1 MSIQERKTKT
11 GISFRIIAY
20 DGYKTDRNGNYR
32 QVRKTKTF
40 KPPKD
45 MPLRQARKIAQQ
57 MELDFTDQYK
67 KNQASGVNMK
77 LTEVWEWFSKYYA
90 PNYLR
95 ESTQEMMRNIVETKI
110 LPEIGHIK
118 LGDFSPNRITAF
130 LYDVAIYKDKDG
142 KPIKPTQYYKDSY
155 TQLIFSKLHTL
166 FDVAVKQGWIKDNP
180 CTNAIK
186 PKRNKTQKLPPFEID
201 QIKDLLKRSENF
213 DTYNAVIHFQLYTG
227 MRIGET
233 LALTW
238 DDIDF
243 DKRTININKT
253 INYVRG
259 EFKVGPPKT
268 ENSYRILGMNNTV
281 YNLLQQV
288 KEEQDKMKL
297 ALKDVW
303 QDLNLVFTQDTGG
316 YIQKANINNR
326 LSSLKKGTNYEY
338 ITVHSLRHANA
349 TLLLMNGVDLKIV
362 SAHLGHN
369 DIQTTANVYID
380 VLKSQQQVVAQLI
393 EFNLES

>member
-20 DGYKTDRNGNYR
+20 DGYKIDKNGNYR

-95 ESTQEMMRNIVETKI
+95 ESTQETMRNIVETKI

-118 LGDFSPNRITAF
+118 LGDFSSNRITAF

-166 FDVAVKQGWIKDNP
+166 FDIAVKQGWIKDNP

-281 YNLLQQV
+281 YHLLQQV
-288 KEEQDKMKL
+288 KEEQDKMKI

>member
-1 MSIQERKTKT
+1 MYIF
-11 GISFRIIAY
+11 IL
-20 DGYKTDRNGNYR
+20 
-32 QVRKTKTF
+32 TF
-40 KPPKD
+40 
-45 MPLRQARKIAQQ
+45 I
-57 MELDFTDQYK
+57 
-67 KNQASGVNMK
+67 
-77 LTEVWEWFSKYYA
+77 
-90 PNYLR
+90 
-95 ESTQEMMRNIVETKI
+95 
-110 LPEIGHIK
+110 
-118 LGDFSPNRITAF
+118 
-130 LYDVAIYKDKDG
+130 
-142 KPIKPTQYYKDSY
+142 
-155 TQLIFSKLHTL
+155 HTL
-166 FDVAVKQGWIKDNP
+166 FDIAVKQGWIKDNP

-201 QIKDLLKRSENF
+201 QIKDLLKCSENF

-243 DKRTININKT
+243 EQKTININKT
-253 INYVRG
+253 VNFVNG
-259 EFKVGPPKT
+259 EFKIGPPKT
-268 ENSYRILGMNNTV
+268 ENSYRTLGMNTTV

-316 YIQKANINNR
+316 YIQRANINNR
-326 LSSLKKGTNYEY
+326 LNSLKKGTNYEY

-369 DIQTTANVYID
+369 DITTTANVYVD
-380 VLKSQQQVVAQLI
+380 VLKSQQQVVAELI
-393 EFNLES
+393 EFNLET

>member
-11 GISFRIIAY
+11 GISFRITAY
-20 DGYKTDRNGNYR
+20 DGYKIDNNGNYR

-67 KNQASGVNMK
+67 KNQASGVSMK
-77 LTEVWEWFSKYYA
+77 LSEVWDWFSKYYA

-95 ESTQEMMRNIVETKI
+95 ESTQETMRNIVEAKI

-142 KPIKPTQYYKDSY
+142 KPIKPTKYYKDSY

-166 FDVAVKQGWIKDNP
+166 FDIAVKQGWIKDNP

-186 PKRNKTQKLPPFEID
+186 PKRNKTQKLPPFEIN

-243 DKRTININKT
+243 EKRTININKT
-253 INYVRG
+253 INYVKG
-259 EFKVGPPKT
+259 EFKIGPPKT
-268 ENSYRILGMNNTV
+268 DNSYRILGMNNTV
-281 YNLLQQV
+281 YSLLQQI
-288 KEEQDKMKL
+288 KEEQDKMKK

>member
-11 GISFRIIAY
+11 GISFRITAY
-20 DGYKTDRNGNYR
+20 DGYKIDKNGNYR

-67 KNQASGVNMK
+67 KNQASGVSMK
-77 LTEVWEWFSKYYA
+77 LSEVWDWFSKYYA

-95 ESTQEMMRNIVETKI
+95 ESTQETMRNIVEAKI

-142 KPIKPTQYYKDSY
+142 KPIKPTKYYKDSY

-166 FDVAVKQGWIKDNP
+166 FDIAVKQGWIKDNP

-186 PKRNKTQKLPPFEID
+186 PKRNKTQKLPPFDID

-243 DKRTININKT
+243 EKRTINITKT
-253 INYVRG
+253 INYVKG
-259 EFKVGPPKT
+259 EFKIGPPKT
-268 ENSYRILGMNNTV
+268 DNSYRILGMNNTV
-281 YNLLQQV
+281 YSLLQQI
-288 KEEQDKMKL
+288 KEEQDKMKK

>member
-11 GISFRIIAY
+11 GISFRITAY
-20 DGYKTDRNGNYR
+20 DGYKIDKNGNYR

-67 KNQASGVNMK
+67 KNQASGVSMK
-77 LTEVWEWFSKYYA
+77 LSEVWDWFSKYYA
-90 PNYLR
+90 PNHLR
-95 ESTQEMMRNIVETKI
+95 ESTQETMRNIVEAKI

-142 KPIKPTQYYKDSY
+142 KPIKPTKYYKDSY

-166 FDVAVKQGWIKDNP
+166 FDIAVKQGWIKDNP

-243 DKRTININKT
+243 EKRTININKT
-253 INYVRG
+253 INYVKG
-259 EFKVGPPKT
+259 EFKIGPPKT
-268 ENSYRILGMNNTV
+268 DNSYRILGMNNTV
-281 YNLLQQV
+281 YSLLQQI
-288 KEEQDKMKL
+288 KEEQDKMKK

>member
-20 DGYKTDRNGNYR
+20 DGYKIDKNGNYR

-95 ESTQEMMRNIVETKI
+95 ESTQETMRNIVETKI

-118 LGDFSPNRITAF
+118 LGDFSSNRITAF

-281 YNLLQQV
+281 YHLLQQV
-288 KEEQDKMKL
+288 KEEQDKMKI

>member
-20 DGYKTDRNGNYR
+20 GGYKIDKNGNYR

-95 ESTQEMMRNIVETKI
+95 ESTQETMRNIVETKI

-118 LGDFSPNRITAF
+118 LGDFSSNRITAF

-281 YNLLQQV
+281 YHLLQQV
-288 KEEQDKMKL
+288 KEEQDKMKI

>member
-11 GISFRIIAY
+11 GIIFRIIAY
-20 DGYKTDRNGNYR
+20 DGYKIDKNGNYR

>member
-1 MSIQERKTKT
+1 MAIEERKNKT

-20 DGYKTDRNGNYR
+20 DGYKIDKNGRYR
-32 QVRKTKTF
+32 QVKKTKTF

-45 MPLRQARKIAQQ
+45 MPLRQARRIAQQ

-95 ESTQEMMRNIVETKI
+95 ESTQETMRNIVETKI

-281 YNLLQQV
+281 YHLLQQV
-288 KEEQDKMKL
+288 KEEQDKMKI

-369 DIQTTANVYID
+369 DITTTANVYVD
-380 VLKSQQQVVAQLI
+380 VLKSQQQVVAELI
-393 EFNLES
+393 EFNLET

>member
-20 DGYKTDRNGNYR
+20 DGYKIDKNGNYR

-45 MPLRQARKIAQQ
+45 MPLRQARKIAQ

-95 ESTQEMMRNIVETKI
+95 ESTQETMRNIVETKI

-118 LGDFSPNRITAF
+118 LGDFSSNRITAF

-281 YNLLQQV
+281 YHLLQQV
-288 KEEQDKMKL
+288 KEEQDKMKI

>member
-11 GISFRIIAY
+11 GISFRITAY
-20 DGYKTDRNGNYR
+20 DGYKIDKNGNYR

-45 MPLRQARKIAQQ
+45 MPLRQTRKIAQQ

-67 KNQASGVNMK
+67 KNQASGVSMK
-77 LTEVWEWFSKYYA
+77 LSEVWDWFSKYYA

-95 ESTQEMMRNIVETKI
+95 ESTQETMRNIVEAKI

-142 KPIKPTQYYKDSY
+142 KPIKPTKYYKDSY

-166 FDVAVKQGWIKDNP
+166 FDIAVKQGWIKDNP

-243 DKRTININKT
+243 EKRTININKT
-253 INYVRG
+253 INYVKG
-259 EFKVGPPKT
+259 EFKIGPPKT
-268 ENSYRILGMNNTV
+268 DNSYRILGMNNTV
-281 YNLLQQV
+281 YSLLQQI
-288 KEEQDKMKL
+288 KEEQDKMKK

>member
-1 MSIQERKTKT
+1 MSIEERKNKT

-20 DGYKTDRNGNYR
+20 DGYKIDKNGRYR
-32 QVRKTKTF
+32 QVKKTKTF

-45 MPLRQARKIAQQ
+45 MPLRQARRIAQQ
-57 MELDFTDQYK
+57 MELDFTEQYK
-67 KNQASGVNMK
+67 KNQASGVNMR
-77 LTEVWEWFSKYYA
+77 LAEVWEWFSKYYA

-95 ESTQEMMRNIVETKI
+95 ESTQETMRNIVETKI
-110 LPEIGHIK
+110 LPELGHIK
-118 LGDFSPNRITAF
+118 LGDFSPNRITVF
-130 LYDVAIYKDKDG
+130 LHDVAIYKDKDG
-142 KPIKPTQYYKDSY
+142 KPIKPTRYYKDSY

-186 PKRNKTQKLPPFEID
+186 PKRNKSQKLPPFEID
-201 QIKDLLKRSENF
+201 QIKDLLKRSEEF
-213 DTYNAVIHFQLYTG
+213 TTYNAVIHFQLYTG

-243 DKRTININKT
+243 EQKTININKT
-253 INYVRG
+253 VNFVNG
-259 EFKVGPPKT
+259 EFKIGPPKT
-268 ENSYRILGMNNTV
+268 ENSYRTLGMNTTV

-316 YIQKANINNR
+316 YIQRANINNR
-326 LSSLKKGTNYEY
+326 LNSLKKGTNYEY

-369 DIQTTANVYID
+369 DITTTANVYVD
-380 VLKSQQQVVAQLI
+380 VLKSQQQVVAELI
-393 EFNLES
+393 EFNLET

>member
-11 GISFRIIAY
+11 GISFRITAY
-20 DGYKTDRNGNYR
+20 DGYKIDKNGNYR

-57 MELDFTDQYK
+57 MELNFTDQYK
-67 KNQASGVNMK
+67 KNQASGVSMK
-77 LTEVWEWFSKYYA
+77 LSEVWDWFSKYYA

-95 ESTQEMMRNIVETKI
+95 ESTQETMRNIVEAKI

-142 KPIKPTQYYKDSY
+142 KPIKPTKYYKDSY

-166 FDVAVKQGWIKDNP
+166 FDIAVKQGWIKDNP

-243 DKRTININKT
+243 EKRTININKT
-253 INYVRG
+253 INYVKG
-259 EFKVGPPKT
+259 EFKIGPPKT
-268 ENSYRILGMNNTV
+268 DNSYRILGMNNTV
-281 YNLLQQV
+281 YSLLQQI
-288 KEEQDKMKL
+288 KEEQDKMKK

>member
-11 GISFRIIAY
+11 GISFRITAY
-20 DGYKTDRNGNYR
+20 DGYKIDRNGNYR

-77 LTEVWEWFSKYYA
+77 LSEVWDWFSKYYA

-95 ESTQEMMRNIVETKI
+95 ESTQETMRNIVEAKI

-142 KPIKPTQYYKDSY
+142 KPIKPTKYYKDSY

-166 FDVAVKQGWIKDNP
+166 FDIAVKQGWIKDNP

-186 PKRNKTQKLPPFEID
+186 PKRNKTQKLPPFEIN

-243 DKRTININKT
+243 EKRTININKT
-253 INYVRG
+253 INYVKG
-259 EFKVGPPKT
+259 EFKIGPPKT
-268 ENSYRILGMNNTV
+268 DNSYRILGMNNTV
-281 YNLLQQV
+281 YSLLQQI
-288 KEEQDKMKL
+288 KEEQDKMKK

>member
-1 MSIQERKTKT
+1 MAIEERKNKT

-20 DGYKTDRNGNYR
+20 DGYKIDKNGRYR
-32 QVRKTKTF
+32 QVKKTKTF

-45 MPLRQARKIAQQ
+45 MSLRQARRIAQQ

-95 ESTQEMMRNIVETKI
+95 ESTQETMRNIVETKI

-233 LALTW
+233 LALAW

-281 YNLLQQV
+281 YHLLQQV
-288 KEEQDKMKL
+288 KEEQDKMKI

-303 QDLNLVFTQDTGG
+303 KNLNLVFTQDTGG

-369 DIQTTANVYID
+369 DITTTANVYVD

>member
-1 MSIQERKTKT
+1 MSIEERKNKT

-20 DGYKTDRNGNYR
+20 GGYKIDKNGRYR
-32 QVRKTKTF
+32 QVKKTKTF

-45 MPLRQARKIAQQ
+45 MPLRQARRIAQQ
-57 MELDFTDQYK
+57 MELDFTEQYK
-67 KNQASGVNMK
+67 KNQASGVNMR
-77 LTEVWEWFSKYYA
+77 LAEVWEWFSKYYA

-95 ESTQEMMRNIVETKI
+95 ESTQETMRNIVETKI

-213 DTYNAVIHFQLYTG
+213 DTYNAVIHFQLYTD

-243 DKRTININKT
+243 DKCTININKT

-259 EFKVGPPKT
+259 EFKVGPPKP

-281 YNLLQQV
+281 YHLLQQV
-288 KEEQDKMKL
+288 KEEQDKMKI

-303 QDLNLVFTQDTGG
+303 KNLNLVFTQDTGG

-369 DIQTTANVYID
+369 DITTTANVYVD

>member
-20 DGYKTDRNGNYR
+20 DGYKIDKNGNYR

-95 ESTQEMMRNIVETKI
+95 ESTQETMRNIVETKI

-118 LGDFSPNRITAF
+118 LGDFSSNRITAF

-213 DTYNAVIHFQLYTG
+213 DTYNAVIHFQLYTD

-281 YNLLQQV
+281 YHLLQQV
-288 KEEQDKMKL
+288 KEEQDKMKI

>member
-11 GISFRIIAY
+11 GISFRITAY
-20 DGYKTDRNGNYR
+20 DGYKIDKNGNHR

-67 KNQASGVNMK
+67 KNQASGVSMK
-77 LTEVWEWFSKYYA
+77 LSEVWDWFSKYYA

-95 ESTQEMMRNIVETKI
+95 ESTQETMRNIVEAKI

-142 KPIKPTQYYKDSY
+142 KPIKPTKYYKDSY

-166 FDVAVKQGWIKDNP
+166 FDIAVKQGWIKDNP

-186 PKRNKTQKLPPFEID
+186 PKRNKTQKLPPFEIN

-243 DKRTININKT
+243 EKRTININKT
-253 INYVRG
+253 INYVKG
-259 EFKVGPPKT
+259 EFKIGPPKT
-268 ENSYRILGMNNTV
+268 DNSYRILGMNNTV
-281 YNLLQQV
+281 YSLLQQI
-288 KEEQDKMKL
+288 KEEQDKMKK

>member
-1 MSIQERKTKT
+1 MAIEERKNKT

-20 DGYKTDRNGNYR
+20 DGYKIDKNGRYR
-32 QVRKTKTF
+32 QVKKTKTF

-45 MPLRQARKIAQQ
+45 MPLRQARRIAQQ

-95 ESTQEMMRNIVETKI
+95 ESTQETMRNIVETKI

-142 KPIKPTQYYKDSY
+142 KPIKPTKYYKDSY

-233 LALTW
+233 LALAW

-281 YNLLQQV
+281 YHLLQQV
-288 KEEQDKMKL
+288 KEEQDKMKI

-303 QDLNLVFTQDTGG
+303 KNLNLVFTQDTGG

-369 DIQTTANVYID
+369 DITTTANVYVD